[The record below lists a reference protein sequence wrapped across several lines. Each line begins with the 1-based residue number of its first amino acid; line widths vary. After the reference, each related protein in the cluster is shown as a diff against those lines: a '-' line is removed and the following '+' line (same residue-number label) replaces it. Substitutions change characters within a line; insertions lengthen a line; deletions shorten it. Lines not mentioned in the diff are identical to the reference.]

1 MAGLEVV
8 RKERRVHVALDC
20 WLEVALRVQ
29 IVFVAWIGT
38 CTCSIFKMAFLHYT
52 CDAHYYFAIFAAC
65 SMSSSGSLASSSSL
79 TRPC

>member
-29 IVFVAWIGT
+29 IVFVAWIHVLVLYLRWHA
-38 CTCSIFKMAFLHYT
+38 CTIPATRIIVLQYSPPAQCQAE
-52 CDAHYYFAIFAAC
+52 AV
-65 SMSSSGSLASSSSL
+65 SL
-79 TRPC
+79 RHPV